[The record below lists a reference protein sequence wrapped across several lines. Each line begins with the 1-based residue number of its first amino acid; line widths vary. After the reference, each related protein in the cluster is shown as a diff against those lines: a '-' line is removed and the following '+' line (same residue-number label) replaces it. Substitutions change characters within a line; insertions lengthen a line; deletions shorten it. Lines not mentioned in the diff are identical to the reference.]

1 MKQLLGRWAARS
13 LAATFTLAAIL
24 ALASCGGSLFQ
35 SKIPPAAVYQL
46 SAQYEAAQSA
56 QSAQDKGPDIPAD
69 LSVLR
74 PHVRTG
80 LDNNLIAALYP
91 DRRLDYLADAR
102 WSGPLDELMQ
112 DLALQAFRGR
122 ANLRSV
128 HAQESAFGGGY
139 LLSLY
144 VNDFQAEYSQSEGAP
159 TVHVHLLASVGAA
172 GDERILARFEAD
184 ARRPAAANRVTAIV
198 EAYNQAAEEALAQI
212 VADTVAALERR

>member
-1 MKQLLGRWAARS
+1 MTQLLERWAAPA
-13 LAATFTLAAIL
+13 LAAALAAAMFTLAG
-24 ALASCGGSLFQ
+24 CGGSLFQ

-56 QSAQDKGPDIPAD
+56 QDKGPALPVD

-74 PHVRTG
+74 PRVRTG
-80 LDNNLIAALYP
+80 LDNDLIAALYP

-112 DLALQAFRGR
+112 DLALQAFRAR
-122 ANLRSV
+122 ANLRIV
-128 HAQESAFGGGY
+128 HAEESPVGGGY
-139 LLSLY
+139 WLAID
-144 VNDFQAEYSQSEGAP
+144 VNDFQAEYTEGVEAP
-159 TVHVHLLASVGAA
+159 TAHVHLLAGVGAA

-198 EAYNQAAEEALAQI
+198 EAYNQAADEALAQI